1 MSGGLLVLE
10 DGTHFR
16 GESIG
21 APGTFF
27 GEIVFNTSM
36 TGYQEVLTDPSYRGQ
51 LVLMTSSHVGN
62 YGGREEEAESPR
74 IQASG
79 FLARDFPRVWS
90 GAGGAF
96 GIAEYLAE
104 GGVPGLF
111 GFDTRSLVRR
121 LRSLGVMRAAISTE
135 IDDPAELKKKVEE
148 SPQMEGSALARTAGT
163 DAVYFSAA
171 APLPGAAGGGTRFRV
186 SAIDYGMKRN
196 LLRLLNSAGCD
207 VTVFPA
213 SATPVDVLEAS
224 PDGIFLSN
232 GPGDP
237 AALPECV
244 ETVASLVGRKP
255 IFGVCLGHQILGRAL
270 GADTFKLKFGH
281 RGGNHPVQDAD
292 GGAVA
297 ITSQN
302 HGFAVDPRGL
312 PAGAR
317 ISHVNLNDG
326 TLEGFRDPGRRILA
340 VQFHPEGAPGPHDSR
355 SLFPEFLALMES
367 GAGR

>member
-1 MSGGLLVLE
+1 MTSLLVLE
-10 DGTHFR
+10 DGTSYR
-16 GESIG
+16 GEAIG
-21 APGTFF
+21 ASGTFF

-36 TGYQEVLTDPSYRGQ
+36 TGYQEILTDPSYKGQ
-51 LVLMTSSHVGN
+51 LVVMTSSHVGN
-62 YGGREEEAESPR
+62 YGGREEEAESSR

-79 FLARDFPRVWS
+79 FLARDFPKVWS
-90 GAGGAF
+90 GTGGDF
-96 GIAEYLAE
+96 GLAEYLE
-104 GGVPGLF
+104 KGGIPGFF
-111 GFDTRSLVRR
+111 GFDSRSLVRK
-121 LRSLGVMRAAISTE
+121 LRSQGVMRAAISTE
-135 IDDPAELKKKVEE
+135 VADPAELKRRVQE
-148 SPQMEGSALARTAGT
+148 SPKMEGSALARNAGT
-163 DAVYFSAA
+163 PSVYFSAA
-171 APLPGAAGGGTRFRV
+171 GGPARFRV

-196 LLRLLNSAGCD
+196 LLRLLNATGCD

-213 SATPVDVLEAS
+213 SASAQEVLSAG
-224 PDGIFLSN
+224 PDGVFLSN

-244 ETVASLVGRKP
+244 ETVASLIGRTP

-302 HGFAVDPRGL
+302 HGFAVEPRGL
-312 PAGAR
+312 PAGAHV
-317 ISHVNLNDG
+317 SHVNLNDG

-355 SLFPEFLALMES
+355 SLFPEFLALME
-367 GAGR
+367 AGR

>member
-1 MSGGLLVLE
+1 VSGGLLVLE

-21 APGTFF
+21 ASGTFF

-51 LVLMTSSHVGN
+51 LIVMTSSHVGN

-90 GAGGAF
+90 GAGGEF
-96 GIAEYLAE
+96 GLAEYLSK
-104 GGVPGLF
+104 GGIPGLF

-121 LRSLGVMRAAISTE
+121 LRSRGVMRAGISTE
-135 IDDPAELKKKVEE
+135 IADPGELKKRVEE

-163 DAVYFSAA
+163 DAVYSSAA
-171 APLPGAAGGGTRFRV
+171 VGLAARYRV

-196 LLRLLNSAGCD
+196 LLRLLNGAGCD

-213 SATPVDVLEAS
+213 SALPEDVLSAS

-281 RGGNHPVQDAD
+281 RGGNHPVQDAN

-312 PAGAR
+312 PAGAQ

-326 TLEGFRDPGRRILA
+326 TLEGFRDAGRRILA

-367 GAGR
+367 SAGH